1 MIDLERLAQHT
12 LLQSYKYD
20 AHTLRIMIYD
30 ACFHKFVLH
39 SPKIMMDAF
48 LNLHSLLKYDA
59 GTPKTMM
66 HALLNL
72 HALLKS
78 MMHSLITFM
87 IIQSKV
93 TYH

>member
-1 MIDLERLAQHT
+1 
-12 LLQSYKYD
+12 
-20 AHTLRIMIYD
+20 
-30 ACFHKFVLH
+30 
-39 SPKIMMDAF
+39 MMDAF

-72 HALLKS
+72 HALLKF
-78 MMHSLITFM
+78 MMHSLMTFM

>member
-1 MIDLERLAQHT
+1 
-12 LLQSYKYD
+12 
-20 AHTLRIMIYD
+20 
-30 ACFHKFVLH
+30 
-39 SPKIMMDAF
+39 MMDAF

-93 TYH
+93 RCCSHITSVINLSLIHI